1 MAAKA
6 PSAPTLTLLELRH
19 IVRYVKSR
27 QTPDGG
33 YFFARVPPSGAQ
45 DTYHA
50 IKCLRLLGR
59 KPARVAAVKRW
70 LTAAADSGIAHNLR
84 GLYFLSEAYSQL
96 QMSTDPLLRGVDSVW
111 ALQNS
116 YGGFGMAGRVYVEV
130 PSELEGTY
138 CAVVTLQNLGVPLD
152 AKHVATFVQRFRN
165 ADGGFGGEG
174 RSILAST
181 YYAVATL
188 VRLGHSTEHAQE
200 TLLWLRERE
209 ECWGVQYLEDLFSL
223 VQALEALGEG
233 VRYGEKAAAFTLRCQ
248 RPSGG
253 FGRAHWGIATLEDT
267 HYAVTILKSVGY
279 LGDGATRPR

>member
-6 PSAPTLTLLELRH
+6 PSAPTLTLLDLRH
-19 IVRYVKSR
+19 IVGYVKSR

-84 GLYFLSEAYSQL
+84 GLYFLSEAYSEL
-96 QMSTDPLLRGVDSVW
+96 QMSTGPLLRGVDSVW

-116 YGGFGMAGRVYVEV
+116 YGGFGTAGRVYVEV
-130 PSELEGTY
+130 PSELEATY
-138 CAVVTLQNLGVPLD
+138 CAVATLQNLGVSVD
-152 AKHVATFVQRFRN
+152 ARRAAAFVRRLQN
-165 ADGGFGGEG
+165 PDGGFGGEG
-174 RSILAST
+174 RSTLPST
-181 YYAVATL
+181 YYALATL
-188 VRLGHSTEHAQE
+188 GRLGQSVEDPRT
-200 TLLWLRERE
+200 TLAWLRRRE
-209 ECWGVQYLEDLFSL
+209 EGWEIQYLEDLFWL
-223 VQALEALGEG
+223 TRALGALGEG
-233 VRYGEKAAAFTLRCQ
+233 MCRREDAAAFTLGCQ
-248 RPSGG
+248 RPGGG

-267 HYAVTILKSVGY
+267 HHAVAILKTVGY
-279 LGDGATRPR
+279 LGDAE

>member
-1 MAAKA
+1 MGAEA

-70 LTAAADSGIAHNLR
+70 LIAAADSGIAHNLR

-96 QMSTDPLLRGVDSVW
+96 QMSTDPLLSGVDSVW

-138 CAVVTLQNLGVPLD
+138 CAVVALQNLGVPLD
-152 AKHVATFVQRFRN
+152 AKHLATFVQRFQN

-181 YYAVATL
+181 YYALATL
-188 VRLGHSTEHAQE
+188 ARLDHSAEHAQE
-200 TLLWLRERE
+200 TLAWLRERE

-233 VRYGEKAAAFTLRCQ
+233 VRYREKATAFTLRCQ

-267 HYAVTILKSVGY
+267 HHAVAILKSVGY
-279 LGDGATRPR
+279 LGDKGLG

>member
-1 MAAKA
+1 MGAEA

-70 LTAAADSGIAHNLR
+70 LIAAADSGIAHNLR

-96 QMSTDPLLRGVDSVW
+96 QMSIDPLLRGVDSVW

-138 CAVVTLQNLGVPLD
+138 CAVVALQNLGVPLD
-152 AKHVATFVQRFRN
+152 AKHVATFVQQFQN

-181 YYAVATL
+181 YYALATL
-188 VRLGHSTEHAQE
+188 VRLGHSAEHAQE
-200 TLLWLRERE
+200 TLAWLRERE

-233 VRYGEKAAAFTLRCQ
+233 VRYREKATAFTLRCQ

-267 HYAVTILKSVGY
+267 HHAVAILKSVGY
-279 LGDGATRPR
+279 LGDKGLG